1 MKWKWYE
8 VTTEVL
14 KEALEFYS
22 KPEEDWIKDVVI
34 EVQNP
39 ASLIN
44 SRVYLTAVPPDKMDK
59 ELAEIAKM
67 ISVIVVNPGE
77 KFARVT
83 LTPMNQFF
91 GSSCLEKLFG
101 NVYKPHERSYLN
113 FLKQKKKLEGES
125 FEKYLNRMWYIFCN
139 DERVRV
145 GIGEEDIY
153 RPNEKFVRIRPIYYD
168 TWVDLMKLYTE
179 TGNIKYLIPEQDI
192 KIFKVK

>member
-1 MKWKWYE
+1 MKWEWYE

-22 KPEEDWIKDVVI
+22 NPGEDWIEDVVI

-44 SRVYLTAVPPDKMDK
+44 SRVYLTAVPPNKMDK
-59 ELAEIAKM
+59 KLAEIAKM
-67 ISVIVVNPGE
+67 ISVIVVTPGE
-77 KFARVT
+77 EFVRVT
-83 LTPMNQFF
+83 FTPMNQFF

-101 NVYKPHERSYLN
+101 NVYKPHERSYIN
-113 FLKQKKKLEGES
+113 FLKQNKKLEGES
-125 FEKYLNRMWYIFCN
+125 FEKYLNRMWYIFSN

-145 GIGEEDIY
+145 GEEDIY
-153 RPNEKFVRIRPIYYD
+153 SPDEKFVRIRPIYYD

-179 TGNIKYLIPEQDI
+179 TRNIKYLIPEQDI
-192 KIFKVK
+192 KIFKIK